1 MSSIP
6 SSSTE
11 NMFVYVTH
19 KNEIEKKKPFR
30 KIMINS
36 NDTIAELLVRIFQAY
51 NIPFV
56 HLKVYY
62 NEIRLDKKK
71 HALTLKQAIF
81 DKNFKYGNLN
91 DVNNMVTKASCLEI
105 QSFFDLDA
113 YLPNGKAYPYVGEQ
127 GEILQKA
134 DPTKLPTCWRRYI
147 DVCKTSMSVRIIM
160 WMWEKSYVTRLILII
175 SMLFLIQSFFSFDR
189 NFGFS
194 NGSEL

>member
-19 KNEIEKKKPFR
+19 TNESEKKKPFR

-36 NDTIAELLVRIFQAY
+36 HDTSAELLVRIFQAD

-91 DVNNMVTKASCLEI
+91 DVNNMVTKYRVS
-105 QSFFDLDA
+105 
-113 YLPNGKAYPYVGEQ
+113 
-127 GEILQKA
+127 
-134 DPTKLPTCWRRYI
+134 RYN
-147 DVCKTSMSVRIIM
+147 
-160 WMWEKSYVTRLILII
+160 L
-175 SMLFLIQSFFSFDR
+175 
-189 NFGFS
+189 
-194 NGSEL
+194 